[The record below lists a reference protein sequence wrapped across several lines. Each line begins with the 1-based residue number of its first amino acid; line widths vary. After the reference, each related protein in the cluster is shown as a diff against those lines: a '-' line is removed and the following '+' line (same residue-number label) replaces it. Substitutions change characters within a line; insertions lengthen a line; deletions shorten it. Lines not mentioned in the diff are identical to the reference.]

1 MAEQSANEQN
11 YSCQRSQLCKCSCPK
26 IKFYTLKTKIYQNR
40 INLGQSILR
49 IAKYENTKINS
60 SIEQLLKFV
69 VGKILVMQKYD
80 SNGEETFFLVFPI
93 RAESQRQLFE
103 RAALRISNKIRTSA
117 RLKLVPTKLSQFSH
131 CLLNLSQLVLTKG
144 RLSKT
149 DEFSEEEK
157 LPRGGEKQVIS
168 NSKISLHIFC
178 IFVQKFWS

>member
-1 MAEQSANEQN
+1 M
-11 YSCQRSQLCKCSCPK
+11 
-26 IKFYTLKTKIYQNR
+26 
-40 INLGQSILR
+40 
-49 IAKYENTKINS
+49 
-60 SIEQLLKFV
+60 
-69 VGKILVMQKYD
+69 MQKYD
-80 SNGEETFFLVFPI
+80 SNGEETSFLVFPI

-117 RLKLVPTKLSQFSH
+117 TLKLVPTKLSQFSH

-149 DEFSEEEK
+149 DEFSEEEEK